1 PTSVMGVSKRIAEK
15 YVQASNDCHETRF
28 ITTRFGNVLGSA
40 GSVIPILKE
49 QLARGGPLTV
59 THRQIE
65 RFFMTIPESV
75 QLVLQAAYMGQ
86 GSDIFVL
93 NMGCSVKIMDL
104 AEKLIVLAGKTP
116 GQDIEITYTGLRPG
130 EKLYEELFN
139 VDEAS
144 HPTEHPLLNR
154 AIGAPE
160 SKEVWETHLNDIQAL
175 IHRRDATGLFAKFQ
189 EIIPNYTPGG

>member
-1 PTSVMGVSKRIAEK
+1 
-15 YVQASNDCHETRF
+15 
-28 ITTRFGNVLGSA
+28 
-40 GSVIPILKE
+40 
-49 QLARGGPLTV
+49 
-59 THRQIE
+59 
-65 RFFMTIPESV
+65 SV
-75 QLVLQAAYMGQ
+75 QLVLQAAYMGR
-86 GSDIFVL
+86 GGDIFVL

-116 GQDIEITYTGLRPG
+116 GKDIEISYTGLRPG

-144 HPTEHPLLNR
+144 HPTEHPLISR

-175 IHRRDATGLFAKFQ
+175 VHRREAAGLIAIFK
-189 EIIPNYTPGG
+189 ELIPNYTPGGSLPANPIND